1 MIRPR
6 RAPRSW
12 WVINIILIAVAATI
26 LFEVSMI
33 GGLIFFRSL
42 NQ

>member
-1 MIRPR
+1 VIRPR

-12 WVINIILIAVAATI
+12 WVINIILIIQAAVI

-33 GGLIFFRSL
+33 GGLIIFRSIR
-42 NQ
+42 

>member
-12 WVINIILIAVAATI
+12 WVINIILITEAAVI
-26 LFEVSMI
+26 LFLASMI
-33 GGLIFFRSL
+33 GGMIYFGSIR
-42 NQ
+42 